1 MLYVALPEEKIRKVS
16 FYLAMEEFVARNVT
30 TDDCL
35 FYWQVEPSV
44 VFGRNQLV
52 AMR

>member
-30 TDDCL
+30 ADDCL
-35 FYWQVEPSV
+35 FT
-44 VFGRNQLV
+44 GRLSLP
-52 AMR
+52 